1 MLTTYAYAMNKLY
14 KNEKGFSFV
23 ELIII
28 IFVLALIGATGW
40 FVYKEH
46 HKSTTTNTSKVSGEI
61 STNIWTGK
69 GNNYNWNDTANW
81 SLGVPTNG
89 QILEIDVTNVTQP
102 TNQYGP
108 TSFAFQD
115 NLLGLVINKLLIYG
129 EVDSINFSVTGDP
142 LSITN
147 GIVDSITQTPGTG
160 DAIPRV
166 EFDNTLNLNGSQT
179 IQTTA
184 DNMLTLL
191 NSSNRTD
198 INIGNATLAFDT
210 SGSSQIDING
220 PISGTGEILFP
231 NSSITPNSGVLFEN
245 TSPNFN
251 GTVSVGNGDIIS
263 VNYADTSNSSSLTA
277 FGNSN
282 IDVMNGGAISVVSTN
297 TNSFTISNNI
307 SMGGNGVQAQTP
319 NSGYTG
325 AIGVCL
331 STSDD
336 GCDGGVKVNLTGKLT
351 LSGNTELGAFY
362 VVDGGSYGGTG
373 SITSGNSVTYDIAQP
388 IAGNYSVT
396 SVPNSYVLIQK

>member
-1 MLTTYAYAMNKLY
+1 MTNIS
-14 KNEKGFSFV
+14 KNEKGFSFI
-23 ELIII
+23 ELLII

-46 HKSTTTNTSKVSGEI
+46 HKSTPTNTSKISGEM

-89 QILEIDVTNVTQP
+89 QILEIDVANVAQP

-115 NLLGLVINKLLIYG
+115 NLPGLVIKKLLIYG
-129 EVDSINFSVTGDP
+129 EVDSINFSVSGDP

-147 GIVDSITQTPGTG
+147 GIVDSITQTSGTG

-198 INIGNATLAFDT
+198 INIGNTTLAFDT

-231 NSSITPNSGVLFEN
+231 NSSITPNSSVLFEN

-251 GTVSVGNGDIIS
+251 GTVSIGSGDLIF
-263 VNYADTSNSSSLTA
+263 VNYADTTNSSSLTA

-282 IDVMNGGAISVVSTN
+282 IDITNGGAISVLSTN
-297 TNSFTISNNI
+297 TNSFTFSNNI
-307 SMGGNGVQAQTP
+307 TMGGKGVLAQAP
-319 NSGYTG
+319 N
-325 AIGVCL
+325 
-331 STSDD
+331 
-336 GCDGGVKVNLTGKLT
+336 
-351 LSGNTELGAFY
+351 
-362 VVDGGSYGGTG
+362 
-373 SITSGNSVTYDIAQP
+373 
-388 IAGNYSVT
+388 
-396 SVPNSYVLIQK
+396 